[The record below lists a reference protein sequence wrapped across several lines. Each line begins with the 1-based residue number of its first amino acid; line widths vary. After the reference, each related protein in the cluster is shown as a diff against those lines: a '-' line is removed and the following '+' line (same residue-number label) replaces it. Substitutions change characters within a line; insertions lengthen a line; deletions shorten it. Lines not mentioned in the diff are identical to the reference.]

1 MKSFLVSLLVSL
13 LCLSVFA
20 NSVEIGGVKY
30 TIAKH
35 GTAKCK
41 AGMLLKNNKKGNMS
55 VKIESQVLIN
65 NAYYN
70 VEEIEENG
78 FKNCKALSSIVIPQS
93 VKRIGKCAFWNCTSL
108 QSVVIP
114 DNVSTEI
121 SEGSYGFGRK
131 GVFSNCKNLSD
142 IVSTSGAYPR
152 NVLENALYNCEE
164 VPFTN
169 RLYTLSQSNMP
180 EHGLAGLKFSEY
192 AKNNIKNEVEQ
203 WQKKKEYETTA
214 QWRDRVTEETRK
226 VKVAELL
233 DKYQKEYIEKFSPSV
248 LIGNIGM
255 YDADYNIFP
264 IDVNGLNTIYV
275 SVPLDEAEN
284 FKNNWHYVTTKP
296 VYGIVDDKLGVLNCS
311 FTLKNKTYQSADT
324 YENDNTSD
332 FALNLSPLEFDFAE
346 NTGLS
351 KVDTKPAI
359 KIDNSIDLNIP
370 ISSVKNTK
378 TFVVII
384 GNENY
389 QHTSKVQFAHND
401 AVIFGKYCNQTLG
414 VPIKNLRRY
423 KDATYGSMLSAVK
436 DIKDIS
442 NAYNGNINVIFYYAG
457 HGIPNEKDQEAY
469 LLPVDAD
476 GTQTDACYSM
486 KRLYDELGN
495 LNAKSVVAFID
506 ACFSGAKRGDGMLL
520 SARGTAIKPK
530 DLTVS
535 GNTIVFSAASGEQT
549 AFPYEEKG
557 HGMFTYFLLEKLREN
572 KGDVTLGELKKH
584 IVENVK
590 QQSVVINKKI
600 QTPTVLVSNVMKN
613 RWSQLKLK

>member
-1 MKSFLVSLLVSL
+1 M
-13 LCLSVFA
+13 
-20 NSVEIGGVKY
+20 
-30 TIAKH
+30 
-35 GTAKCK
+35 
-41 AGMLLKNNKKGNMS
+41 
-55 VKIESQVLIN
+55 
-65 NAYYN
+65 
-70 VEEIEENG
+70 
-78 FKNCKALSSIVIPQS
+78 
-93 VKRIGKCAFWNCTSL
+93 
-108 QSVVIP
+108 
-114 DNVSTEI
+114 
-121 SEGSYGFGRK
+121 
-131 GVFSNCKNLSD
+131 
-142 IVSTSGAYPR
+142 
-152 NVLENALYNCEE
+152 
-164 VPFTN
+164 PFTN
-169 RLYTLSQSNMP
+169 RLYTLSQSNIP
-180 EHGLAGLKFSEY
+180 EHGVAGLKFSEY

-203 WQKKKEYETTA
+203 WQKKKEYETTV

-233 DKYQKEYIEKFSPSV
+233 DKYPKEYIENFSPSV

-284 FKNNWHYVTTKP
+284 FKNNWHYVTAKP
-296 VYGIVDDKLGVLNCS
+296 VYGIVDDKLGVLTCS

-370 ISSVKNTK
+370 TSSVKNTK

-423 KDATYGSMLSAVK
+423 KDATYGSMLS
-436 DIKDIS
+436 
-442 NAYNGNINVIFYYAG
+442 
-457 HGIPNEKDQEAY
+457 
-469 LLPVDAD
+469 
-476 GTQTDACYSM
+476 
-486 KRLYDELGN
+486 
-495 LNAKSVVAFID
+495 
-506 ACFSGAKRGDGMLL
+506 GAKRGDGMLL

-549 AFPYEEKG
+549 AF
-557 HGMFTYFLLEKLREN
+557 
-572 KGDVTLGELKKH
+572 
-584 IVENVK
+584 
-590 QQSVVINKKI
+590 S
-600 QTPTVLVSNVMKN
+600 
-613 RWSQLKLK
+613 